1 MENKR
6 LQFEYV
12 GLDDITPYEY
22 NARHHEAED
31 INGIKES
38 IKQFGM
44 DDPIGVW
51 SDETHHNVIVEGHGR
66 LIAMKEL
73 RAEFPDNEEYQEVP
87 VIHLDRLS
95 EEQRRGYAL
104 AHNKTAELST
114 WDPDILGKELG
125 RIKGIDMSK
134 FGFTVDEME
143 GDDREGLDDKYTTKV
158 NIPQYE
164 ITGDCPTINE
174 MLDTEKAD
182 ELIEE
187 IKQSGVK
194 DEEKEFLI
202 QAARRHNVF
211 NYRNIAEYYAHAD
224 AEMQRL
230 MEKSALVIIDVDD
243 AIANGYATLN
253 ADILDMMEGS
263 DEG

>member
-1 MENKR
+1 MAKK
-6 LQFEYV
+6 LTFEYV

-73 RAEFPDNEEYQEVP
+73 RSEFPDNEEYKKVP
-87 VIHLDRLS
+87 VIHLDGLS

-114 WDPDILGKELG
+114 WDPDILGKELE
-125 RIKGIDMSK
+125 RIKGIDMTK
-134 FGFTVDEME
+134 FGFTVDEMQDE
-143 GDDREGLDDKYTTKV
+143 GGEGLDDKYTTKV

-164 ITGDCPTINE
+164 ITGDCPTISE

-182 ELIEE
+182 GLIEE
-187 IKQSGVK
+187 IKQSGVT

-211 NYRNIAEYYAHAD
+211 NYRNIAEYYAHAG

-253 ADILDMMEGS
+253 ANILDMMEDS